1 MPERKHFFPGDLNSV
16 TSVNSLKCGT
26 ASISDSIFN
35 CDHRLFMLISYCWSL
50 WLSKQ
55 SWYWWWRWWWQRWC
69 LWWLRWWQRQSWWW
83 FYFIREGEGAELA
96 CIAGG
101 SPQPNITW
109 TRRVRSTILRW
120 YHNIWSTLL
129 RWYHNIC
136 DMLSKSSAKHRMDQT
151 GSIIPIKIYINKL
164 DNCMLKEHFIS
175 VTSITRKIEKI

>member
-1 MPERKHFFPGDLNSV
+1 MANNLG
-16 TSVNSLKCGT
+16 SVNSLKCGT

-35 CDHRLFMLISYCWSL
+35 CNHRLFMLISYCWSL
-50 WLSKQ
+50 WLSDQ
-55 SWYWWWRWWWQRWC
+55 SWHWWWRRWC
-69 LWWLRWWQRQSWWW
+69 LWWWRWWQRQSWWC
-83 FYFIREGEGAELA
+83 FYQ
-96 CIAGG
+96 GG
-101 SPQPNITW
+101 GRSRTCLHRWWKSSAKHHMDQTGSINNIKM
-109 TRRVRSTILRW
+109 ILW
-120 YHNIWSTLL
+120 YLINIWSSLL